1 MARCIVLRV
10 ENSKDITKY
19 VTFQMGS
26 EPFLS
31 LGNKNNHSSVIIF
44 RTNFIEAKLRL
55 YNSMESV
62 QFKDIGMEFL
72 ILPVAL
78 KNPMNRF

>member
-1 MARCIVLRV
+1 
-10 ENSKDITKY
+10 
-19 VTFQMGS
+19 MGS

-44 RTNFIEAKLRL
+44 RTNFIEAKLRMC
-55 YNSMESV
+55 NSMESV

-78 KNPMNRF
+78 KNPKWIDFRHIFPDFETF